1 MYSKKEIET
10 AGIEIMNLLKVENL
24 HTYFKTS
31 KGLIKAVNGISFEL
45 KKGKSL
51 GIVGESGSGKSQT
64 AMSILKLFNQNQ
76 KIYQGKII
84 FNEKEISQ
92 YNDQQMTKIRGN
104 EIAMIF
110 QNAISSLN
118 PVFKIKNQIM
128 EVLKLHKKMNH
139 AESKAK
145 IIEILNKVK
154 INNIQR
160 VMESYPHQLSGGM
173 CQRIMI
179 AMALVCE
186 PKLLIADEPTTALDV
201 LIQQEILNL
210 INDLKKEIKTS
221 ILFITHDL
229 GIISQIVDDVI
240 VMYKGKIVEKGP
252 IQEILTKPKHNYT
265 KSLLNN
271 FLKTNF

>member
-1 MYSKKEIET
+1 
-10 AGIEIMNLLKVENL
+10 MNLLKVENL